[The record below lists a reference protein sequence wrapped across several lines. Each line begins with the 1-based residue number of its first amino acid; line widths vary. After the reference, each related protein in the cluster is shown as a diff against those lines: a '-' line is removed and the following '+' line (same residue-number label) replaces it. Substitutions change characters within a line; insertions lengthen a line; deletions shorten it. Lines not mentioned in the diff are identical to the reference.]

1 MEFNELMQQ
10 FAAKIGL
17 SELTPEGDC
26 VAMEIEGVPF
36 GILNEGESGT
46 MIVIADLGKQPES
59 ADGPL
64 GSMMLKANFM
74 YDALDG
80 AVLFQNPENE
90 AFGIQQ
96 RFRIVDLDVDS
107 LYAHVERLSNLADEW
122 KEIVAGYGQVAK
134 VAQEQAAKEP
144 QVNPLTST
152 SFMRV

>member
-17 SELTPEGDC
+17 PELTPEGDG

-36 GILNEGESGT
+36 GFLNEGEAGT
-46 MIVIADLGKQPES
+46 MIIIADIGKQPES
-59 ADGPL
+59 ADAPL

-122 KEIVAGYGQVAK
+122 KEIVAGYGQAAK

-144 QVNPLTST
+144 KVSPFAGA

>member
-1 MEFNELMQQ
+1 
-10 FAAKIGL
+10 
-17 SELTPEGDC
+17 
-26 VAMEIEGVPF
+26 MEIEGVPF